1 MHPVKTL
8 DKGKGRKTNN
18 EDGEEKVEVGETR
31 QFSSKI
37 MDTEQA
43 LVLFLGTVYFS
54 RPQQTF

>member
-18 EDGEEKVEVGETR
+18 EDGVEVGETR

-37 MDTEQA
+37 MVTEQA